1 MQYINSMVL
10 VAALALPGLAH
21 AARSGESVASDE
33 IASLQR
39 MLEEM
44 RTEYEERISALETR
58 LARAERAADQAFEIA
73 EDTAISAGSGR
84 SAPNAFNPAI
94 GAVLVGRHSDLD
106 NSWEAIPGFATDGEL
121 GPGDAGF
128 SLGESEL
135 NFKAAIDANFYGN
148 LTLALEDED
157 GDTEVAVEE
166 AWIQTLGLPLGFT
179 ATAGRHFSGIG
190 YLNGFHR
197 HADDFSDRPLPYQAF
212 FGGQYIGDGAQLR
225 WLAPTAL
232 FLELGAELN
241 WGNRFP
247 ATGSGSSPDAWN
259 LFAHVGGDLGS
270 SHSWQ
275 LGLSYLDLDVDERG
289 AGEDVEGSFSGD
301 SDMIGVDAVWKWAP
315 DGNPAVRNVKL
326 QGEYFYREE
335 DGLFDETAYD
345 GDQSGWYVQGIWQF
359 MPRWRVGYR
368 HDEVDSDNGSGLVGT
383 VLEDPSRKPKRDSLM
398 IDWSPSEFSRLR
410 LQYVHDQVLEN
421 SDDQLVL
428 QYIMSL
434 GAHGAHQF

>member
-289 AGEDVEGSFSGD
+289 AGDHHLRGVSNHHRVVRSDRPGRAEAGHRAEHERHRRGDIEMIDDDVPPRQQRDVG
-301 SDMIGVDAVWKWAP
+301 AP
-315 DGNPAVRNVKL
+315 R
-326 QGEYFYREE
+326 
-335 DGLFDETAYD
+335 LFDRLDRAAARHPVEQSQVWQAHLG
-345 GDQSGWYVQGIWQF
+345 GD
-359 MPRWRVGYR
+359 RL
-368 HDEVDSDNGSGLVGT
+368 GSL
-383 VLEDPSRKPKRDSLM
+383 
-398 IDWSPSEFSRLR
+398 
-410 LQYVHDQVLEN
+410 
-421 SDDQLVL
+421 
-428 QYIMSL
+428 SL
-434 GAHGAHQF
+434 GRDRGVVRAAPHREVVASDHDATPVDQPTSRHEIGGRVAFDPTLVAVYNVAGE